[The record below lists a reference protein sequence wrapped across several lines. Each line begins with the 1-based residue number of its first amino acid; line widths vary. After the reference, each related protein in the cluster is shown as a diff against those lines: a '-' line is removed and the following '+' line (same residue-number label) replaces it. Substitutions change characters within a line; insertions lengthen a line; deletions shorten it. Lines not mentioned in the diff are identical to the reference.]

1 MRVRVTP
8 ADRSLHLTCSL
19 ADAHLSRRKPFSR
32 LPLPEEQTRV
42 TDSTVVFTQETNS
55 AAAGRDLGTRLRE
68 GLSGHEPDAVIVF
81 ASSQHEYVTLLEG
94 IHESCRPGALVGCS
108 SAGEFVSGDRGEGSA
123 SAVGIRSDV
132 MRFTAGLG
140 RNLRSDREVAAKDIA
155 SSFQGLTTHQYPH
168 RAALLLADALAGY
181 TDDFIEQLSLATL
194 GKYRFFGGGAGDDAR
209 FTKTHVFFGTE
220 AFTDAAV
227 ALEILATKPIG
238 VGVSHGWEPASEPLR
253 VTEANGSTVIS
264 LDAMPAVEV
273 FEEHAES
280 TGQTFDRA
288 DPIPFFLHNV
298 LGIDTGSGYK
308 LRVPLAVLE
317 DGSIGC
323 ASDIPAG
330 ATVRI
335 MKTTTKSAADAAV
348 RAVNSALGD
357 MRGTPPQVALF
368 FDCVA
373 TRLRMGGEFGM
384 EMDALQ
390 GALGDIPY
398 VGCNTYGQIARSEGQ
413 FSGFHNCT
421 ATVALLPN

>member
-1 MRVRVTP
+1 MT
-8 ADRSLHLTCSL
+8 
-19 ADAHLSRRKPFSR
+19 
-32 LPLPEEQTRV
+32 E
-42 TDSTVVFTQETNS
+42 STVVFTKETNS
-55 AAAGRDLGTRLRE
+55 ATAGADLGTRLRE
-68 GLSGHEPDAVIVF
+68 GLSGHAPDAVILF
-81 ASSQHEYVTLLEG
+81 ASSQHDYVPLLQAIQEN
-94 IHESCRPGALVGCS
+94 CRAGVLVGCS

-123 SAVGIRSDV
+123 SAVGIRSNV

-140 RNLRSDREVAAKDIA
+140 RNLRADRSAAAGEIA
-155 SSFQGLTTHQYPH
+155 SAFQGLTSHQYPH

-181 TDDFIEQLSLATL
+181 TDDFIEQLSIATL
-194 GKYRFFGGGAGDDAR
+194 GNYRFFGGGAGDDAR
-209 FTKTHVFFGTE
+209 FTKTHVFCGTE

-227 ALEILATKPIG
+227 ALEILSSKPIG
-238 VGVSHGWEPASEPLR
+238 VGVSHGWEPASEALR
-253 VTEANGSTVIS
+253 VTEATGSTVVS
-264 LDAMPAVEV
+264 LNAAPAVEA
-273 FEEHAES
+273 FEDHAES
-280 TGQTFDRA
+280 TGQQFDRT

-330 ATVRI
+330 ATVHI
-335 MKTTTKSAADAAV
+335 MRTSAQSAADAAM
-348 RAVNSALGD
+348 RAVNSAMSD
-357 MRGTPPQVALF
+357 MRGTPPEVALF

-390 GALGDIPY
+390 RALGSVPY
-398 VGCNTYGQIARSEGQ
+398 AGCNTYGQIARSEGQ

-421 ATVALLPN
+421 ATVALLPD

>member
-1 MRVRVTP
+1 MT
-8 ADRSLHLTCSL
+8 
-19 ADAHLSRRKPFSR
+19 
-32 LPLPEEQTRV
+32 E
-42 TDSTVVFTQETNS
+42 STVVFTRETNS
-55 AAAGRDLGTRLRE
+55 SAAGKELGAKVRE
-68 GLSGHEPDAVIVF
+68 GLANRAPDALILF
-81 ASSQHEYVTLLEG
+81 ASSQHDYVPLLEA
-94 IHESCRPGALVGCS
+94 IQESCRPGVLVGCS

-123 SAVGIRSDV
+123 SVVGIRSNV
-132 MRFTAGLG
+132 MRFAAGLG
-140 RNLRSDREVAAKDIA
+140 RNLRGDRHAAAAEIV
-155 SSFQGLTTHQYPH
+155 SSFQGLHTHQYPH
-168 RAALLLADALAGY
+168 RAALVLADALAGY

-194 GKYRFFGGGAGDDAR
+194 GDYRFFGGGAGDDAQ
-209 FTKTHVFFGTE
+209 FTKTYVFCGTE

-253 VTEANGSTVIS
+253 VTQAEGSTVVS
-264 LDAMPAVEV
+264 LNAAPAVEV

-280 TGQTFDRA
+280 TGQRFDRS

-298 LGIDTGSGYK
+298 LGIETGSGYK

-317 DGSIGC
+317 GGAIGC
-323 ASDIPAG
+323 ASDIPTG

-335 MKTTTKSAADAAV
+335 MKTTARSAADAAI

-357 MRGTPPQVALF
+357 MRGTPPEVALF

-373 TRLRMGGEFGM
+373 TRLRMGGEFGI

-390 GALGDIPY
+390 RALGKVPY
-398 VGCNTYGQIARSEGQ
+398 AGCNTYGQIARSEGQ

-421 ATVALLPN
+421 ATVALLPD

>member
-1 MRVRVTP
+1 MT
-8 ADRSLHLTCSL
+8 
-19 ADAHLSRRKPFSR
+19 
-32 LPLPEEQTRV
+32 E
-42 TDSTVVFTQETNS
+42 STVVFTKETNS
-55 AAAGRDLGTRLRE
+55 AAAGKDLGTRLRE
-68 GLSGHEPDAVIVF
+68 GLSNQPPDAVILF
-81 ASSQHEYVTLLEG
+81 ASSQHDYVPLLRA
-94 IHESCRPGALVGCS
+94 IHEGCRPGVLVGCS

-140 RNLRSDREVAAKDIA
+140 RNLRADRQAAATEIA
-155 SSFQGLTTHQYPH
+155 SSFQGLSSHQHPH

-181 TDDFIEQLSLATL
+181 TDDFIEQLSIATL
-194 GKYRFFGGGAGDDAR
+194 GNYRFFGGGAGDDAR
-209 FTKTHVFFGTE
+209 FTKTHVFCGTE

-227 ALEILATKPIG
+227 ALEILSSKPIG
-238 VGVSHGWEPASEPLR
+238 VGVSHGWEPASRPLR
-253 VTEANGSTVIS
+253 VTEADGSTVIS
-264 LDAMPAVEV
+264 LNAAPAVEL

-280 TGQTFDRA
+280 TGQQFDRN

-298 LGIDTGSGYK
+298 LGIETGSGYK

-323 ASDIPAG
+323 ASDIPTG
-330 ATVRI
+330 ATVYI
-335 MKTTTKSAADAAV
+335 MKTTSQSAAEAAM
-348 RAVNSALGD
+348 RAVNSAMGD
-357 MRGTPPQVALF
+357 MRGTPPEVALF

-373 TRLRMGGEFGM
+373 TRLRMGGEFGV

-390 GALGDIPY
+390 RALGDVPY

-421 ATVALLPN
+421 ATVALLPD

>member
-1 MRVRVTP
+1 MT
-8 ADRSLHLTCSL
+8 
-19 ADAHLSRRKPFSR
+19 
-32 LPLPEEQTRV
+32 E
-42 TDSTVVFTQETNS
+42 STVVFTSEASSS
-55 AAAGRDLGTRLRE
+55 AAGKELGTKLRE
-68 GLSGHEPDAVIVF
+68 GLSGQAPDAVILF
-81 ASSQHEYVTLLEG
+81 ASSQHDYVPLLEA
-94 IHESCRPGALVGCS
+94 IHQTCRPGVLVGCS
-108 SAGEFVSGDRGEGSA
+108 SAGEFASGDRGEGSA
-123 SAVGIRSDV
+123 SAVGIRSNG
-132 MRFTAGLG
+132 MLFTAGLG
-140 RNLRSDREVAAKDIA
+140 RNLRGDRNAAAAEIA
-155 SSFQGLTTHQYPH
+155 GSFRGLASHEYPH

-181 TDDFIEQLSLATL
+181 TDDFIEELSIATL
-194 GKYRFFGGGAGDDAR
+194 GNYRFFGGGAGDDAR
-209 FTKTHVFFGTE
+209 FTKTHVFCGTE

-227 ALEILATKPIG
+227 ALEILSSKPIG
-238 VGVSHGWEPASEPLR
+238 VGVSHGWEPAGEALR

-264 LDAMPAVEV
+264 LNAAPAVEV
-273 FEEHAES
+273 FEEHAER
-280 TGQTFDRA
+280 TGQRFDRN

-330 ATVRI
+330 AMVHI
-335 MKTTTKSAADAAV
+335 MRTTAQSAADAAM
-348 RAVNSALGD
+348 RAVDSAMNEMHGA
-357 MRGTPPQVALF
+357 PPEVALF

-390 GALGDIPY
+390 RALGKVPY

-421 ATVALLPN
+421 ATVALLPD